1 MVRLGFIIGFI
12 ATIGVLLSGL
22 AAYRVHEQELTV
34 NGIAI
39 ARAIDVHAS
48 LVQDRL
54 TERELLARVASGLF
68 RTPSVV
74 KANMLQPLRSS
85 IYAFKT
91 DFVVAGWIARLK
103 PAELDAA
110 RAQLAS
116 AGFPNPAIRSDDDKP
131 LGTGAPDQPIDV
143 LMDVEPRN
151 KETAGLAGRSYDQHP
166 ILGPMLA
173 QAMDSGKPVASD
185 PLPLLRSDGPI
196 GLVLAAPVLQEGE
209 AQPAGFVT
217 FSYELAPLMLAN
229 DDLSLFSVVLRDP
242 RNPEV
247 ELIANHQGSV
257 SSRLTAADG
266 PPPSMVRTVTFGG
279 RDWSLGYYA
288 KTNAV
293 KRAEETAV
301 VVAAIGLA
309 LTAIICGLFG
319 YVAYNNLRLSR
330 EIQVRI
336 GFERRLTAVID
347 ELNHRV
353 KNILAVIQSIVT
365 RTLRH
370 GSDIDVARELLIGR
384 IHAMSNVVSL
394 LSESQWQGV
403 KLKGLFEARAIP
415 HAERIAVS
423 GPDIA
428 VSARAAQS
436 LSLLFFELASHSDE
450 GLSLVGKHPHIVA
463 HWDVTGEEPDTIFHF
478 RWEEFNTS
486 EATRRADSDF
496 GLILLDRVAP
506 EALGGVSKRYFTD
519 VSYVYEL
526 TAPMETVVDMTE
538 RDRTEQFAIAPRR
551 AAMTGQPSSLRKQA
565 LPYHAMSE
573 VGKGWSD
580 ADYHND
586 WGYGPACAG
595 TTNINRS
602 SASAATQSTP
612 QSKLEVLRRL
622 RSSQ

>member
-12 ATIGVLLSGL
+12 ALIGALLSGL
-22 AAYRVHEQELTV
+22 AAYRVHDQDLTLD
-34 NGIAI
+34 GIAM

-68 RTPSVV
+68 RAPSVI

-91 DFVVAGWIARLK
+91 DFVVASWIARLR
-103 PAELDAA
+103 PDELDAA
-110 RAQLAS
+110 RKELAS
-116 AGFPNPAIRSDDDKP
+116 EGFPNPAIRNFDDKP
-131 LGTGAPDQPIDV
+131 LDIGALDRPVDV

-151 KETAGLAGRSYDQHP
+151 AETGTFPGRSFNRHP
-166 ILGPMLA
+166 ILGPMFER
-173 QAMDSGKPVASD
+173 AMAEGKPVASD
-185 PLPLLRSDGPI
+185 PFPLLGPNGPI
-196 GLVLAAPVLQEGE
+196 GVALAAPVLQEG
-209 AQPAGFVT
+209 AVAPAGFVT

-229 DDLSLFSVVLRDP
+229 DDLSLFSVVLKDP
-242 RNPEV
+242 RSADQELVAINRDNIASRVIGPESPV
-247 ELIANHQGSV
+247 
-257 SSRLTAADG
+257 
-266 PPPSMVRTVTFGG
+266 PSMLRKVSFGG
-279 RDWSLGYYA
+279 RDWSLAYYA

-293 KRAEETAV
+293 MRARQTAAI
-301 VVAAIGLA
+301 VAAIGLA
-309 LTAIICGLFG
+309 LTGIICGLFG

-336 GFERRLTAVID
+336 GYERRLTAVID

-370 GSDIDVARELLIGR
+370 GADIDVARELLIGR

-463 HWDVTGEEPDTIFHF
+463 HWEVTGEEPDAVFHF

-496 GLILLDRVAP
+496 GVILLDRVAP
-506 EALGGVSKRYFTD
+506 EALGGASKRYFTD

-526 TAPMETVVDMTE
+526 TAPMETVVDMSE
-538 RDRTEQFAIAPRR
+538 RDRTEQFSAPVKPGR
-551 AAMTGQPSSLRKQA
+551 
-565 LPYHAMSE
+565 
-573 VGKGWSD
+573 
-580 ADYHND
+580 
-586 WGYGPACAG
+586 
-595 TTNINRS
+595 
-602 SASAATQSTP
+602 
-612 QSKLEVLRRL
+612 
-622 RSSQ
+622 

>member
-1 MVRLGFIIGFI
+1 LAFILFRFVAALRTSDAFSISSPTLHFLSKRVVRLGFIIGFI
-12 ATIGVLLSGL
+12 ALVGVLLSGL

-34 NGIAI
+34 DGIAM

-68 RTPSVV
+68 HTPSVI
-74 KANMLQPLRSS
+74 KANMLQPLRAS

-91 DFVVAGWIARLK
+91 DFVVASWIARLK
-103 PAELDAA
+103 PNELDAA
-110 RAQLAS
+110 RNELAK
-116 AGFPNPAIRSDDDKP
+116 AGFPNPTIRNFEDQP
-131 LGTGAPDQPIDV
+131 LDPRSLNQPIDV

-151 KETAGLAGRSYDQHP
+151 AETMAFAGRSLDQEP
-166 ILGPMLA
+166 TLGAMLTRA
-173 QAMDSGKPVASD
+173 LDEGKPVASD
-185 PLPLLRSDGPI
+185 PIRLLRPDGPI
-196 GLVLAAPVLQEGE
+196 GIVLAAPVLQEGDT
-209 AQPAGFVT
+209 APAGFVT
-217 FSYELAPLMLAN
+217 FSYDLAQLMLTN
-229 DDLSLFSVVLRDP
+229 DDMSLFSVALKDP
-242 RNPEV
+242 RSAHREF
-247 ELIANHQGSV
+247 IADHQGV
-257 SSRLTAADG
+257 LTSRTATEEG
-266 PPPSMVRTVTFGG
+266 PRPSMTRTVTFGG
-279 RDWSLGYYA
+279 RDWTLAYYA
-288 KTNAV
+288 KTNATMH
-293 KRAEETAV
+293 AQQTAAI
-301 VVAAIGLA
+301 VAAIGLA
-309 LTAIICGLFG
+309 LTAIVCGLFG

-370 GSDIDVARELLIGR
+370 GSDVDVARELLIGR

-423 GPDIA
+423 GPDIS

-463 HWDVTGEEPDTIFHF
+463 HWEVTGEDNDTTFHF

-486 EATRRADSDF
+486 AATRREDSDF
-496 GLILLDRVAP
+496 GVILLDRVAP

-526 TAPMETVVDMTE
+526 TAPMETVIDMTE
-538 RDRTEQFAIAPRR
+538 RDRTEQF
-551 AAMTGQPSSLRKQA
+551 
-565 LPYHAMSE
+565 
-573 VGKGWSD
+573 
-580 ADYHND
+580 
-586 WGYGPACAG
+586 
-595 TTNINRS
+595 
-602 SASAATQSTP
+602 STP
-612 QSKLEVLRRL
+612 LKSAR
-622 RSSQ
+622 

>member
-12 ATIGVLLSGL
+12 ALIGVLLSGL
-22 AAYRVHEQELTV
+22 AAYRVHDQELTV
-34 NGIAI
+34 DGIAL

-68 RTPSVV
+68 RAPSVI

-91 DFVVAGWIARLK
+91 DFIVASWIARLK
-103 PAELDAA
+103 PNELDAA
-110 RAQLAS
+110 RKELAT
-116 AGFPNPAIRSDDDKP
+116 AGFSNPVIRGFDDRPLNTRSLDK
-131 LGTGAPDQPIDV
+131 PIDV
-143 LMDVEPRN
+143 LMDVEPRDA
-151 KETAGLAGRSYDQHP
+151 ETMRFPGRSYDRDP
-166 ILGPMLA
+166 VLGPTLA
-173 QAMDSGKPVASD
+173 QAMADGKPVASD
-185 PLPLLRSDGPI
+185 PAPLLRPDGQI
-196 GLVLAAPVLQEGE
+196 GLVLATPVLQETD
-209 AQPAGFVT
+209 ASPAGFVT

-229 DDLSLFSVVLRDP
+229 DDLSLFSVVLKDP
-242 RNPEV
+242 R
-247 ELIANHQGSV
+247 
-257 SSRLTAADG
+257 TADG
-266 PPPSMVRTVTFGG
+266 ELVSDDRGIVTSRTVAPEAPTPSSIRTVTFGG
-279 RDWSLGYYA
+279 RDWGLAYYA

-293 KRAEETAV
+293 KRAEQTAAI
-301 VVAAIGLA
+301 VAAIGLA
-309 LTAIICGLFG
+309 LTGIVCGLFG

-370 GSDIDVARELLIGR
+370 GSDIDVARDLLIGR

-423 GPDIA
+423 GPDVA

-463 HWDVTGEEPDTIFHF
+463 HWEVTGEEPDTTFHF

-486 EATRRADSDF
+486 AATRREDSDF
-496 GLILLDRVAP
+496 GVILLDRVAP
-506 EALGGVSKRYFTD
+506 EALGGVSKRYFTE

-526 TAPMETVVDMTE
+526 TAPMQTVVDLTE
-538 RDRTEQFAIAPRR
+538 RDRTEQLSAP
-551 AAMTGQPSSLRKQA
+551 P
-565 LPYHAMSE
+565 
-573 VGKGWSD
+573 
-580 ADYHND
+580 
-586 WGYGPACAG
+586 GPG
-595 TTNINRS
+595 R
-602 SASAATQSTP
+602 
-612 QSKLEVLRRL
+612 
-622 RSSQ
+622 

>member
-1 MVRLGFIIGFI
+1 VVRLGFIVGFI
-12 ATIGVLLSGL
+12 ALIGVLLSGA

-34 NGIAI
+34 DGIAL

-68 RTPSVV
+68 RAPSVMR
-74 KANMLQPLRSS
+74 ADMLQPLRSS

-91 DFVVAGWIARLK
+91 DFVFASWVARLK
-103 PAELDAA
+103 PSELDAA
-110 RAQLAS
+110 RNELAS
-116 AGFPNPAIRSDDDKP
+116 AGFSTPTIRQFDDQP
-131 LGTGAPDQPIDV
+131 LDTRALNGPIDV

-151 KETAGLAGRSYDQHP
+151 AETTAFPGRAYDQDP
-166 ILGPMLA
+166 IRGPMLA
-173 QAMDSGKPVASD
+173 QAMAKGKPVASD
-185 PLPLLRSDGPI
+185 PTPLLRPDGPI
-196 GLVLAAPVLQEGE
+196 GIVLAAPVLQEG
-209 AQPAGFVT
+209 ATSPAGFVT

-229 DDLSLFSVVLRDP
+229 DDFSLFSVGLKDP
-242 RNPEV
+242 RGSRND
-247 ELIANHQGSV
+247 ELIADDRGGVTLRVATQE
-257 SSRLTAADG
+257 G
-266 PPPSMVRTVTFGG
+266 PVPAVARTVTFGA
-279 RDWSLGYYA
+279 RDWTLGYYA
-288 KTNAV
+288 KTNIAI
-293 KRAEETAV
+293 RAERMAAV
-301 VVAAIGLA
+301 VAGIGLA
-309 LTAIICGLFG
+309 LTSIVAGLFG

-370 GSDIDVARELLIGR
+370 GSDIDIARELLIGR

-423 GPDIA
+423 GPDVA

-463 HWDVTGEEPDTIFHF
+463 HWEIFGEGPDTTFYF

-486 EATRRADSDF
+486 EATRRPDSDF

-526 TAPMETVVDMTE
+526 TAPMETVIDMTE
-538 RDRTEQFAIAPRR
+538 RDRTEQLSAPTR
-551 AAMTGQPSSLRKQA
+551 PVVK
-565 LPYHAMSE
+565 
-573 VGKGWSD
+573 
-580 ADYHND
+580 
-586 WGYGPACAG
+586 
-595 TTNINRS
+595 
-602 SASAATQSTP
+602 
-612 QSKLEVLRRL
+612 
-622 RSSQ
+622 

>member
-12 ATIGVLLSGL
+12 ALVGVLLSGL
-22 AAYRVHEQELTV
+22 AAYRVHDQELTV
-34 NGIAI
+34 DGIAL

-68 RTPSVV
+68 RVPSVI

-85 IYAFKT
+85 IYTFKT
-91 DFVVAGWIARLK
+91 DFVVASWIARLK
-103 PAELDAA
+103 PNELEAA
-110 RAQLAS
+110 RAELAS
-116 AGFPNPAIRSDDDKP
+116 AGFPDPTIRRSDDDP
-131 LGTGAPDQPIDV
+131 LDPKSLDRPIDV
-143 LMDVEPRN
+143 VMDVEPRN
-151 KETAGLAGRSYDQHP
+151 AETMAFPGRSLDQNP
-166 ILGPMLA
+166 VLGPTLA
-173 QAMDSGKPVASD
+173 RAMSEGKPVASD
-185 PLPLLRSDGPI
+185 PIPLLRENGPV
-196 GLVLAAPVLQEGE
+196 GLVLAAPVLQEG
-209 AQPAGFVT
+209 AVSPAGFVT

-229 DDLSLFSVVLRDP
+229 DDLSLFSVVLKDPRDP
-242 RNPEV
+242 NS
-247 ELIANHQGSV
+247 ELVANDRGIV
-257 SSRLTAADG
+257 TTRTLTQEM
-266 PPPSMVRTVTFGG
+266 PPPSIIRAVTFGG

-288 KTNAV
+288 KTNAAI
-293 KRAEETAV
+293 RAQQTAA

-309 LTAIICGLFG
+309 LTGIVCGLFG

-463 HWDVTGEEPDTIFHF
+463 HWELTGENPDITFHF

-486 EATRRADSDF
+486 AATRREDSDF

-506 EALGGVSKRYFTD
+506 EALGGTSKRYFTD

-526 TAPMETVVDMTE
+526 TAPMETVIDMTE
-538 RDRTEQFAIAPRR
+538 RDRTEQFSAPLKPGR
-551 AAMTGQPSSLRKQA
+551 
-565 LPYHAMSE
+565 
-573 VGKGWSD
+573 
-580 ADYHND
+580 
-586 WGYGPACAG
+586 
-595 TTNINRS
+595 
-602 SASAATQSTP
+602 
-612 QSKLEVLRRL
+612 
-622 RSSQ
+622 

>member
-1 MVRLGFIIGFI
+1 VVRLGFIIGLV
-12 ATIGVLLSGL
+12 ALVGVLFSGA
-22 AAYRVHEQELTV
+22 AAYRVHDQELTID
-34 NGIAI
+34 GIAL
-39 ARAIDVHAS
+39 ARAIDIHAS

-68 RTPSVV
+68 RAPSVM

-91 DFVVAGWIARLK
+91 DFIVANWIARLQ
-103 PAELDAA
+103 PSELDSA
-110 RAQLAS
+110 RAELAS
-116 AGFPNPAIRSDDDKP
+116 AGFSNPTIRNSDDSPLDTRSLDK
-131 LGTGAPDQPIDV
+131 PIDV
-143 LMDVEPRN
+143 LMDVEPRDAQ
-151 KETAGLAGRSYDQHP
+151 TMAFPGRSFDGDSV
-166 ILGPMLA
+166 LGPMLA
-173 QAMDSGKPVASD
+173 RAMAEGKPVASD
-185 PLPLLRSDGPI
+185 PLPLLRPNGPT
-196 GLVLAAPVLQEGE
+196 GLVLAAPVLQDGGDS
-209 AQPAGFVT
+209 PAGFVT

-229 DDLSLFSVVLRDP
+229 DDLSLFSVVLKDP
-242 RNPEV
+242 RNADG
-247 ELIANHQGSV
+247 ELIADDRGNV
-257 SSRLTAADG
+257 TSRVASPNG
-266 PPPSMVRTVTFGG
+266 PVPSMVRTVTFGG

-293 KRAEETAV
+293 KRAQQMAV
-301 VVAAIGLA
+301 IVATIGLV
-309 LTAIICGLFG
+309 LTSIVCGLFG

-415 HAERIAVS
+415 HADRIAVT
-423 GPDIA
+423 GPDIV

-450 GLSLVGKHPHIVA
+450 GLSLVGKHPNIVA
-463 HWDVTGEEPDTIFHF
+463 YWEVTGEGPEAIFHF
-478 RWEEFNTS
+478 RWEESNTS
-486 EATRRADSDF
+486 AATRRPDSDF
-496 GLILLDRVAP
+496 GIILLDRVAP
-506 EALGGVSKRYFTD
+506 EALGGTAKRYFTE

-526 TAPMETVVDMTE
+526 TAPMATVMDMTE
-538 RDRTEQFAIAPRR
+538 RDRTEALSAP
-551 AAMTGQPSSLRKQA
+551 
-565 LPYHAMSE
+565 
-573 VGKGWSD
+573 V
-580 ADYHND
+580 
-586 WGYGPACAG
+586 
-595 TTNINRS
+595 NRLS
-602 SASAATQSTP
+602 
-612 QSKLEVLRRL
+612 
-622 RSSQ
+622 

>member
-1 MVRLGFIIGFI
+1 VVRLGFIIGFI
-12 ATIGVLLSGL
+12 ALIGVLLSGL
-22 AAYRVHEQELTV
+22 AAYRVHDQELTV
-34 NGIAI
+34 DGIAF

-68 RTPSVV
+68 RAPSVV

-91 DFVVAGWIARLK
+91 DFVVASWIARLR
-103 PAELDAA
+103 PNELEAA
-110 RAQLAS
+110 RNELAS
-116 AGFPNPAIRSDDDKP
+116 AGFSNPTIRNFDDRPLDTRSLDK
-131 LGTGAPDQPIDV
+131 PIDV
-143 LMDVEPRN
+143 LMDVEPRDA
-151 KETAGLAGRSYDQHP
+151 ETMAFPGRALDQHSV
-166 ILGPMLA
+166 LGPMLE
-173 QAMDSGKPVASD
+173 QAMAEGKPVASD
-185 PLPLLRSDGPI
+185 PTPLLRPNGPI
-196 GLVLAAPVLQEGE
+196 GIVLAAPVLQEGE
-209 AQPAGFVT
+209 TSPAGFVT

-229 DDLSLFSVVLRDP
+229 VDHSLFSVVLKDP
-242 RNPEV
+242 RNPGREF
-247 ELIANHQGSV
+247 IADQQGIVASRTV
-257 SSRLTAADG
+257 SPGEPA
-266 PPPSMVRTVTFGG
+266 PSMMRTATFGN
-279 RDWSLGYYA
+279 RDWTLGYYA
-288 KTNAV
+288 KTNAAV
-293 KRAEETAV
+293 RAQQTAI
-301 VVAAIGLA
+301 VVAAMGLA
-309 LTAIICGLFG
+309 LTGIVCGLFG

-463 HWDVTGEEPDTIFHF
+463 HWEVSGEGSDSTFHF

-486 EATRRADSDF
+486 AATRREDTDF

-506 EALGGVSKRYFTD
+506 EALGGISKRYFTE

-538 RDRTEQFAIAPRR
+538 RDRTEQFSAPLKPVR
-551 AAMTGQPSSLRKQA
+551 
-565 LPYHAMSE
+565 
-573 VGKGWSD
+573 
-580 ADYHND
+580 
-586 WGYGPACAG
+586 
-595 TTNINRS
+595 
-602 SASAATQSTP
+602 
-612 QSKLEVLRRL
+612 
-622 RSSQ
+622 

>member
-12 ATIGVLLSGL
+12 ALIGVLLSGL
-22 AAYRVHEQELTV
+22 AAYRVHDQELTV
-34 NGIAI
+34 DGIAL

-68 RTPSVV
+68 RAPSVV

-91 DFVVAGWIARLK
+91 DFIVASWIARLK
-103 PAELDAA
+103 PNELDAA
-110 RAQLAS
+110 RKELAT
-116 AGFPNPAIRSDDDKP
+116 AGFSNPVIRGFDDQP
-131 LGTGAPDQPIDV
+131 LNTRSLDRPIDV
-143 LMDVEPRN
+143 LMDVEPRDA
-151 KETAGLAGRSYDQHP
+151 ETMRSAGRSFNQRP

-173 QAMDSGKPVASD
+173 QAMADEKPVASD
-185 PLPLLRSDGPI
+185 PAPLLRPDGQI
-196 GLVLAAPVLQEGE
+196 GLVLATPVLQETD
-209 AQPAGFVT
+209 ASPAGFVT

-229 DDLSLFSVVLRDP
+229 DEMSLFSVVLKDP
-242 RNPEV
+242 R
-247 ELIANHQGSV
+247 H
-257 SSRLTAADG
+257 ADG
-266 PPPSMVRTVTFGG
+266 ELVSDDRGIVTSRTVTPEEPAPSSIRTVTFGG
-279 RDWSLGYYA
+279 RDWGLAYYA
-288 KTNAV
+288 KTNSL
-293 KRAEETAV
+293 KRAQQTAAI
-301 VVAAIGLA
+301 VAAIGLA
-309 LTAIICGLFG
+309 LTGIVCGLFG

-370 GSDIDVARELLIGR
+370 GSDIDVARDLLIGR

-423 GPDIA
+423 GPDVA

-463 HWDVTGEEPDTIFHF
+463 HWEVTGEEPDTTFHF

-486 EATRRADSDF
+486 AATRREDSDF

-506 EALGGVSKRYFTD
+506 EALGGVSKRYFTE

-526 TAPMETVVDMTE
+526 TAPMQTVVDLTE
-538 RDRTEQFAIAPRR
+538 RDRTEQLSAPPRPGR
-551 AAMTGQPSSLRKQA
+551 
-565 LPYHAMSE
+565 
-573 VGKGWSD
+573 
-580 ADYHND
+580 
-586 WGYGPACAG
+586 
-595 TTNINRS
+595 
-602 SASAATQSTP
+602 
-612 QSKLEVLRRL
+612 
-622 RSSQ
+622 

>member
-1 MVRLGFIIGFI
+1 VVRLGFIIGFI
-12 ATIGVLLSGL
+12 ALIGTLLSGL
-22 AAYRVHEQELTV
+22 AALRVHDQELTV
-34 NGIAI
+34 DGIAL

-68 RTPSVV
+68 RAPTVI
-74 KANMLQPLRSS
+74 KANMLQPLRAS

-91 DFVVAGWIARLK
+91 DFVIAGWIARLR
-103 PAELDAA
+103 PDELPAA
-110 RAQLAS
+110 RAELAS
-116 AGFPNPAIRSDDDKP
+116 AGFSNPTIRGFDDKP
-131 LGTGAPDQPIDV
+131 LDTQSLDKPVDV

-151 KETAGLAGRSYDQHP
+151 AETMTYPGLTFDQHP

-173 QAMDSGKPVASD
+173 RAMAEGKPVASD
-185 PLPLLRSDGPI
+185 PLPLLRPNGPI
-196 GLVLAAPVLQEGE
+196 GLVLAAPVLQEGD
-209 AQPAGFVT
+209 ASPAGFVT

-229 DDLSLFSVVLRDP
+229 DDLSLFSVVLKDP
-242 RNPEV
+242 RSADG
-247 ELIANHQGSV
+247 ELIATSQDVIV
-257 SSRLTAADG
+257 SRQVGPESAA
-266 PPPSMVRTVTFGG
+266 PSMVRTVTFGG
-279 RDWSLGYYA
+279 RDWSLAYYA
-288 KTNAV
+288 KTNAAV
-293 KRAEETAV
+293 RAKQIAAI
-301 VVAAIGLA
+301 VAAIGLA
-309 LTAIICGLFG
+309 LTGIVCGLFG

-463 HWDVTGEEPDTIFHF
+463 HWEVSGDGPGALFTF

-486 EATRRADSDF
+486 AATRREDSDF
-496 GLILLDRVAP
+496 GVILLDRVAP
-506 EALGGVSKRYFTD
+506 EALGGTSKRYFTD

-526 TAPMETVVDMTE
+526 SAPMETVIDMTE
-538 RDRTEQFAIAPRR
+538 RDRTEQ
-551 AAMTGQPSSLRKQA
+551 L
-565 LPYHAMSE
+565 
-573 VGKGWSD
+573 
-580 ADYHND
+580 
-586 WGYGPACAG
+586 
-595 TTNINRS
+595 
-602 SASAATQSTP
+602 
-612 QSKLEVLRRL
+612 SKPLKRVR
-622 RSSQ
+622 

>member
-1 MVRLGFIIGFI
+1 VVRLGFIIGLI
-12 ATIGVLLSGL
+12 ALIGVSLSGL
-22 AAYRVHEQELTV
+22 AAWRVHDQELTV
-34 NGIAI
+34 DGIAL

-68 RTPSVV
+68 RAPGVV
-74 KANMLQPLRSS
+74 KANMLQPLRAS

-103 PAELDAA
+103 PDELDDARAELAA
-110 RAQLAS
+110 
-116 AGFPNPAIRSDDDKP
+116 AGFSKPTIRNFDDGPLDIGSTGKP
-131 LGTGAPDQPIDV
+131 LDV

-151 KETAGLAGRSYDQHP
+151 AETMAFPGRALDGQP
-166 ILGPMLA
+166 ILGPTLA
-173 QAMDSGKPVASD
+173 QALADGKPVASD
-185 PLPLLRSDGPI
+185 PITLLRNGGPV
-196 GLVLAAPVLQEGE
+196 GVVLASPVLQEGD
-209 AQPAGFVT
+209 AAPAGFVT

-229 DDLSLFSVVLRDP
+229 DDLSLFSVVLKDP
-242 RNPEV
+242 REDNA
-247 ELIANHQGSV
+247 ELVADRQGIVTARSV
-257 SSRLTAADG
+257 SPQAPA
-266 PPPSMVRTVTFGG
+266 PSMLRTVTFGG

-288 KTNAV
+288 KVNAGN
-293 KRAEETAV
+293 RAQQTAAI
-301 VVAAIGLA
+301 VAAIGLA
-309 LTAIICGLFG
+309 LTGIICGLFG

-370 GSDIDVARELLIGR
+370 GSDVDIARELLIGR

-415 HAERIAVS
+415 HADRIAVS

-463 HWDVTGEEPDTIFHF
+463 HWDVSGEEPDTIFRF

-486 EATRRADSDF
+486 AATRREDSDF

-526 TAPMETVVDMTE
+526 TAPMETVIDMTE
-538 RDRTEQFAIAPRR
+538 RDRTEQLSAPVKKAR
-551 AAMTGQPSSLRKQA
+551 
-565 LPYHAMSE
+565 
-573 VGKGWSD
+573 
-580 ADYHND
+580 
-586 WGYGPACAG
+586 
-595 TTNINRS
+595 
-602 SASAATQSTP
+602 
-612 QSKLEVLRRL
+612 
-622 RSSQ
+622 

>member
-12 ATIGVLLSGL
+12 ALVGVLLSAL
-22 AAYRVHEQELTV
+22 AAYRVHDQELTV
-34 NGIAI
+34 DGIAL

-68 RTPSVV
+68 RAPSVI

-85 IYAFKT
+85 IYTFKT
-91 DFVVAGWIARLK
+91 DFVVASWIARLQ
-103 PAELDAA
+103 PNELEAA
-110 RAQLAS
+110 RAELTS
-116 AGFPNPAIRSDDDKP
+116 TGFPNPTIRRFD
-131 LGTGAPDQPIDV
+131 DQPLDPQSLDQPLDV
-143 LMDVEPRN
+143 VMDVEPRN
-151 KETAGLAGRSYDQHP
+151 AETMAFPGRSFDQDP
-166 ILGPMLA
+166 VLGPTLA
-173 QAMDSGKPVASD
+173 RVMSEDKPVASE
-185 PLPLLRSDGPI
+185 PIPLLRPNGPI
-196 GLVLAAPVLQEGE
+196 GLVLAAPVLQEG
-209 AQPAGFVT
+209 AASPAGFVT
-217 FSYELAPLMLAN
+217 FFYELAPLMLAN
-229 DDLSLFSVVLRDP
+229 DDLSLFSVVLKDPRDP
-242 RNPEV
+242 NR
-247 ELIANHQGSV
+247 ELVANDRGVVTTRTITQEM
-257 SSRLTAADG
+257 
-266 PPPSMVRTVTFGG
+266 PPPSIIRTVTFGG

-288 KTNAV
+288 KTNAAI
-293 KRAEETAV
+293 RAQQTAA

-309 LTAIICGLFG
+309 LTGIVCGLFG

-384 IHAMSNVVSL
+384 IHAMANVVSL

-463 HWDVTGEEPDTIFHF
+463 HWELTGEDPDITFRF

-486 EATRRADSDF
+486 AATRREDSDF

-506 EALGGVSKRYFTD
+506 EALGGTSKRYFTD

-526 TAPMETVVDMTE
+526 IAPMETVIDMTE
-538 RDRTEQFAIAPRR
+538 RDRTEQFSAPLKTSR
-551 AAMTGQPSSLRKQA
+551 
-565 LPYHAMSE
+565 
-573 VGKGWSD
+573 
-580 ADYHND
+580 
-586 WGYGPACAG
+586 
-595 TTNINRS
+595 
-602 SASAATQSTP
+602 
-612 QSKLEVLRRL
+612 
-622 RSSQ
+622 

>member
-12 ATIGVLLSGL
+12 ALIGVLLSGL
-22 AAYRVHEQELTV
+22 AAYRVHEQEVTLD
-34 NGIAI
+34 GIAL

-68 RTPSVV
+68 RAPSVL
-74 KANMLQPLRSS
+74 KANMLQPLRAS

-91 DFVVAGWIARLK
+91 DFVVANWIARLK
-103 PAELDAA
+103 PDELEAA
-110 RAQLAS
+110 RAVLKS
-116 AGFPNPAIRSDDDKP
+116 SGFTDPTIRDFDDQPLDMKAIDKP
-131 LGTGAPDQPIDV
+131 INV
-143 LMDVEPRN
+143 LMDLEPRSAD
-151 KETAGLAGRSYDQHP
+151 TLSFPGRAYDRHS
-166 ILGPMLA
+166 IIGPVLTQVMEG
-173 QAMDSGKPVASD
+173 GKPVASN
-185 PLPLLRSDGPI
+185 PIPLLRKDGPVGI
-196 GLVLAAPVLQEGE
+196 VLAAPVYQEGSSD
-209 AQPAGFVT
+209 AAGFVT
-217 FSYELAPLMLAN
+217 FSYELATLMLTNDDQSLFAVVLKDPTDVNDEFVAN
-229 DDLSLFSVVLRDP
+229 DQGVVTLQP
-242 RNPEV
+242 VKPE
-247 ELIANHQGSV
+247 
-257 SSRLTAADG
+257 G
-266 PPPSMVRTVTFGG
+266 PAPSMVRTVTFGG

-288 KTNAV
+288 KSNVAV
-293 KRAEETAV
+293 RAQQTAAI
-301 VVAAIGLA
+301 VAAIGLA
-309 LTAIICGLFG
+309 LTGIVCGLFG

-370 GSDIDVARELLIGR
+370 GSDIDVSRELLIGR
-384 IHAMSNVVSL
+384 IHAMSNVVTL

-415 HAERIAVS
+415 HADRIAVN

-463 HWDVTGEEPDTIFHF
+463 NWEISGEEPDTVFHF

-486 EATRRADSDF
+486 AATRREDSDF

-506 EALGGVSKRYFTD
+506 EALGGTAKRFFTD

-526 TAPMETVVDMTE
+526 TAPMVTVVDMTE
-538 RDRTEQFAIAPRR
+538 RDRTEQLSAPVR
-551 AAMTGQPSSLRKQA
+551 PVK
-565 LPYHAMSE
+565 
-573 VGKGWSD
+573 
-580 ADYHND
+580 
-586 WGYGPACAG
+586 
-595 TTNINRS
+595 
-602 SASAATQSTP
+602 
-612 QSKLEVLRRL
+612 
-622 RSSQ
+622 

>member
-12 ATIGVLLSGL
+12 ALLGVLLSGL
-22 AAYRVHEQELTV
+22 AAYRVHDQELALDR
-34 NGIAI
+34 IAL

-68 RTPSVV
+68 RAPSLV
-74 KANMLQPLRSS
+74 KPNMLEPLRSA

-91 DFVVAGWIARLK
+91 DFVVAAWIARLK
-103 PAELDAA
+103 PAEFDAA
-110 RAQLAS
+110 RAALAN
-116 AGFPNPAIRSDDDKP
+116 AGFPNPTIRNFEDKP
-131 LGTGAPDQPIDV
+131 IDPTSLTQPIDV
-143 LMDVEPRN
+143 LMDLEPRSDETKGLPGRAYDHDPVRSAMLTRA
-151 KETAGLAGRSYDQHP
+151 KEEKRS
-166 ILGPMLA
+166 
-173 QAMDSGKPVASD
+173 VASD
-185 PLPLLRSDGPI
+185 PVPLLRSNGPI
-196 GLVLAAPVLQEGE
+196 GVILAAPVIPEG
-209 AQPAGFVT
+209 ATDPAGFVT
-217 FSYELAPLMLAN
+217 FSYELASLMLTN
-229 DDLSLFSVVLRDP
+229 DDMSLFSVALKDP
-242 RNPEV
+242 RQSGG
-247 ELIANHQGSV
+247 ELIANDRGVV
-257 SSRLTAADG
+257 SARELDAEG
-266 PPPSMVRTVTFGG
+266 PAPSATRTVSFGG
-279 RDWSLGYYA
+279 RDWQLSYYA
-288 KTNAV
+288 KTNSAR
-293 KRAEETAV
+293 RAEQTAV
-301 VVAAIGLA
+301 IVAAIGLA
-309 LTAIICGLFG
+309 ITAMVCGLFG

-415 HAERIAVS
+415 HADRIAVS

-450 GLSLVGKHPHIVA
+450 GLSLVGKHPHITA
-463 HWDVTGEEPDTIFHF
+463 TWTVTGEEPDAIFHF
-478 RWEEFNTS
+478 RWEELNTS
-486 EATRRADSDF
+486 EATRRPDSDF

-506 EALGGVSKRYFTD
+506 EALGGTAKRYFTD

-538 RDRTEQFAIAPRR
+538 RDRTEKFSAPVRPVR
-551 AAMTGQPSSLRKQA
+551 
-565 LPYHAMSE
+565 
-573 VGKGWSD
+573 
-580 ADYHND
+580 
-586 WGYGPACAG
+586 
-595 TTNINRS
+595 
-602 SASAATQSTP
+602 
-612 QSKLEVLRRL
+612 
-622 RSSQ
+622 

>member
-12 ATIGVLLSGL
+12 ALIGVLLSGL
-22 AAYRVHEQELTV
+22 AAYRVHDQELTV
-34 NGIAI
+34 DGIAL

-68 RTPSVV
+68 RAPSVI
-74 KANMLQPLRSS
+74 KADMLQPLRSS

-91 DFVVAGWIARLK
+91 DFVVAGWIARLQ
-103 PAELDAA
+103 PSELAAA
-110 RAQLAS
+110 RKELAS
-116 AGFPNPAIRSDDDKP
+116 AGFSNPTIRNFDDSPRDTQSLDK
-131 LGTGAPDQPIDV
+131 PIDV

-151 KETAGLAGRSYDQHP
+151 AQTMAFPGRSLDQHP
-166 ILGPMLA
+166 VLGPMLA
-173 QAMDSGKPVASD
+173 QAMTDGKPVASD
-185 PLPLLRSDGPI
+185 PLPLLRPDGPI
-196 GLVLAAPVLQEGE
+196 GIVLAAPVLQEGN
-209 AQPAGFVT
+209 ASPVGFVT
-217 FSYELAPLMLAN
+217 FSYELASLMLAN
-229 DDLSLFSVVLRDP
+229 DDLSLFSVVLKDP
-242 RNPEV
+242 RSADS
-247 ELIANHQGSV
+247 ELIANDQGV
-257 SSRLTAADG
+257 VTSRTVAQDG
-266 PPPSMVRTVTFGG
+266 PAPSMVRTVTFGG

-288 KTNAV
+288 KTNAAR
-293 KRAEETAV
+293 RADQTAAI
-301 VVAAIGLA
+301 VAAIGLA
-309 LTAIICGLFG
+309 LTGIVCGLFG

-403 KLKGLFEARAIP
+403 KLKGLFESRAIP

-463 HWDVTGEEPDTIFHF
+463 HWEVTGEDPDSTFHF

-486 EATRRADSDF
+486 AATRREDSDF
-496 GLILLDRVAP
+496 GVILLDRVAP
-506 EALGGVSKRYFTD
+506 EALGGTSKRYFTD

-538 RDRTEQFAIAPRR
+538 SDRTEQL
-551 AAMTGQPSSLRKQA
+551 SV
-565 LPYHAMSE
+565 LP
-573 VGKGWSD
+573 K
-580 ADYHND
+580 
-586 WGYGPACAG
+586 AG
-595 TTNINRS
+595 
-602 SASAATQSTP
+602 
-612 QSKLEVLRRL
+612 
-622 RSSQ
+622 

>member
-1 MVRLGFIIGFI
+1 LAFILLRFVADPADIRCIVHSIANPACPSRRVVRLGFIIAFI
-12 ATIGVLLSGL
+12 ALIGALFSGL
-22 AAYRVHEQELTV
+22 AAWRVHDQELTLD
-34 NGIAI
+34 NIAM

-54 TERELLARVASGLF
+54 TQRELLARVASGLF
-68 RTPSVV
+68 RAPSVV
-74 KANMLQPLRSS
+74 KANILQPLRSA

-91 DFVVAGWIARLK
+91 DFVTAAWIARLK
-103 PAELDAA
+103 PNELPAA
-110 RAQLAS
+110 QEELKREKFSKPVIRDYDDQPLDLK
-116 AGFPNPAIRSDDDKP
+116 AIDKP
-131 LGTGAPDQPIDV
+131 VDV
-143 LMDVEPRN
+143 MMDIEPRSP
-151 KETAGLAGRSYDQHP
+151 ETSGLPGRVFDQDS
-166 ILGPMLA
+166 IIGPMLTR
-173 QAMDSGKPVASD
+173 AMTEGKPVASD
-185 PLPLLRSDGPI
+185 PIPLLRKNGPI
-196 GLVLAAPVLQEGE
+196 GIALAAPVEGVGE
-209 AQPAGFVT
+209 PAGFVT

-242 RNPEV
+242 REPNS
-247 ELIANHQGSV
+247 ELVASEQGV
-257 SSRLTAADG
+257 ATSRAVREDSPA
-266 PPPSMVRTVTFGG
+266 PSILRTVTFGG
-279 RDWSLGYYA
+279 RDWTLGYYA
-288 KTNAV
+288 KTNAAQ
-293 KRAEETAV
+293 RAQQTAAI
-301 VVAAIGLA
+301 VAAIGLA
-309 LTAIICGLFG
+309 LTGIVCGLFG

-370 GSDIDVARELLIGR
+370 GSDIDVARDLLIGR
-384 IHAMSNVVSL
+384 IHAMANVVSL

-415 HAERIAVS
+415 HADRIAIN

-463 HWDVTGEEPDTIFHF
+463 HWEIAGEEPEAIFHF

-506 EALGGVSKRYFTD
+506 EAMGGTSKRYFTD

-538 RDRTEQFAIAPRR
+538 RDRTEQFSAPISPPR
-551 AAMTGQPSSLRKQA
+551 
-565 LPYHAMSE
+565 
-573 VGKGWSD
+573 
-580 ADYHND
+580 
-586 WGYGPACAG
+586 
-595 TTNINRS
+595 
-602 SASAATQSTP
+602 
-612 QSKLEVLRRL
+612 
-622 RSSQ
+622 

>member
-1 MVRLGFIIGFI
+1 VVRLGFIIGFI
-12 ATIGVLLSGL
+12 ALVGVLLSGL
-22 AAYRVHEQELTV
+22 AAYRVHDQELTV
-34 NGIAI
+34 AGIAM

-54 TERELLARVASGLF
+54 TERELLARVSSGLF
-68 RTPSVV
+68 RAPSVI

-91 DFVVAGWIARLK
+91 DFVVAGWIARLQ
-103 PAELDAA
+103 PNELDAA
-110 RAQLAS
+110 RSELVS
-116 AGFPNPAIRSDDDKP
+116 TGFPKPTIRNFDDRP
-131 LGTGAPDQPIDV
+131 LDTHSLDQPIDV

-151 KETAGLAGRSYDQHP
+151 AETMVFPGRSFSQHP
-166 ILGPMLA
+166 VLGPMLTK
-173 QAMDSGKPVASD
+173 AMTEGKPVASD
-185 PLPLLRSDGPI
+185 PMPLLRPNGPV
-196 GLVLAAPVLQEGE
+196 GLVLAAPVLQEGA

-229 DDLSLFSVVLRDP
+229 DDLSLFSVVLKDP
-242 RNPEV
+242 RSDSG
-247 ELIANHQGSV
+247 ELIANDQGLV
-257 SSRLTAADG
+257 TSRTASQEG
-266 PPPSMVRTVTFGG
+266 PPPSMTRTVTFGG

-288 KTNAV
+288 KINAV
-293 KRAEETAV
+293 KRAQQTAA

-309 LTAIICGLFG
+309 LTGIVCGLFG

-370 GSDIDVARELLIGR
+370 GSDVDVARELLIGR

-463 HWDVTGEEPDTIFHF
+463 HWEVTGDDPETTFHF

-486 EATRRADSDF
+486 AATRREDSDF
-496 GLILLDRVAP
+496 GVILLDRVAP

-538 RDRTEQFAIAPRR
+538 RDRTEQLSAP
-551 AAMTGQPSSLRKQA
+551 PK
-565 LPYHAMSE
+565 
-573 VGKGWSD
+573 
-580 ADYHND
+580 
-586 WGYGPACAG
+586 AG
-595 TTNINRS
+595 R
-602 SASAATQSTP
+602 
-612 QSKLEVLRRL
+612 
-622 RSSQ
+622 